1 MLPLTVNDET
11 AGLYSLIYFQALG
24 AESFQ
29 IQPFH
34 YASMLNSVCL
44 LDLIVLLLKQQKR
57 YYILG
62 FLTALYTAVVLNLA
76 MEAQIIQLYLDI
88 FIDGPPVPSSMLYL
102 LIQNAVSASA
112 AIIADSLLVGAF

>member
-1 MLPLTVNDET
+1 
-11 AGLYSLIYFQALG
+11 
-24 AESFQ
+24 
-29 IQPFH
+29 
-34 YASMLNSVCL
+34 MLNSVCL

-62 FLTALYTAVVLNLA
+62 FLTALYIAVVLNLA

-88 FIDGPPVPSSMLYL
+88 FIDGPAGQSTMSYL

-112 AIIADSLLVGAF
+112 AIIADSLLVGTF